1 MYWKREVKNG
11 KRGSGERRR
20 CERSLFHSA
29 RLWSRANKLWR
40 WRSSVVGRR
49 RDDCRASRGR
59 AQTLPQRELLLLEL
73 ERLRRGFGGLRA
85 PANVDTYWTM
95 LREWM
100 ASTEMDAL
108 RVIEAFMT
116 KSQVQDGVVEV
127 SVTDFERDL
136 EGRGIPTA
144 DFDSGAFLEAL
155 LGYNLVRRPFK
166 AGLPSNRYMPS
177 ALGLV
182 VFRELV
188 RPALRPPE

>member
-1 MYWKREVKNG
+1 
-11 KRGSGERRR
+11 
-20 CERSLFHSA
+20 
-29 RLWSRANKLWR
+29 
-40 WRSSVVGRR
+40 
-49 RDDCRASRGR
+49 
-59 AQTLPQRELLLLEL
+59 
-73 ERLRRGFGGLRA
+73 
-85 PANVDTYWTM
+85 
-95 LREWM
+95 
-100 ASTEMDAL
+100 MDAL